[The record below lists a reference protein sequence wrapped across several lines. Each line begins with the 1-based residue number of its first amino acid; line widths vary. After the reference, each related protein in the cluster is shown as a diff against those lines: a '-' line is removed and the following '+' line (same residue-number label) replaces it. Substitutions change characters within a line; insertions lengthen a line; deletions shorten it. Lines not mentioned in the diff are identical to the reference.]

1 MATLGKTLV
10 VRLRLPG
17 CSWPQALYEEDFV
30 RRITARSLG
39 TMTVALAVMAA
50 AGASATAAG
59 TLPTL
64 AVTMTGNSITA
75 PSSVPAGAVNVV
87 STVSG
92 EAQGSPTLVRL
103 DPGVTFQ
110 QAFAAAAA
118 HGGDPNGLQGL
129 ASIVFNALANKG
141 LSSAQTVLTPGNYVA
156 LDTEKNNPTKWPE
169 TGFTVT
175 STASPAGLPAAGGTV
190 KTEEFRILGPSR
202 MRDGEVV
209 RFENIGYL
217 VHMVV
222 ALPVKNSANAR
233 KLTALLLAG
242 QDRKAQ
248 KLVSGPPPGFVGTF
262 SPGGVVQE
270 TLNAKPGTYVLV
282 CFMNTQD
289 GREHTQL
296 GMEHTVTVTM

>member
-1 MATLGKTLV
+1 
-10 VRLRLPG
+10 
-17 CSWPQALYEEDFV
+17 V
-30 RRITARSLG
+30 RRITALSLG
-39 TMTVALAVMAA
+39 TVTMAVAAMAA

-64 AVTMTGNSITA
+64 ALTLTGNSITA

-110 QAFAAAAA
+110 QAFAAAASR
-118 HGGDPNGLQGL
+118 GGDPNGLQGL
-129 ASIVFNALANKG
+129 ASIVFNSVANKG
-141 LSSAQTVLTPGNYVA
+141 SSSAQTVLTPGNYVA
-156 LDTEKNNPTKWPE
+156 LDTTKNNPTKWPE

-175 STASPAGLPAAGGTV
+175 PTASPTPLPAAGATV
-190 KTEEFRILGPSR
+190 KTEEFRILGPTR
-202 MRDGEVV
+202 MHDGELV
-209 RFENIGYL
+209 RFENDGFL
-217 VHMVV
+217 VHMVL
-222 ALPVKNSANAR
+222 ALPVKNSAAAK

-242 QDRKAQ
+242 KDRKAMG
-248 KLVSGPPPGFVGTF
+248 LVSGPPPGFVGVF
-262 SPGGVVQE
+262 SPGGLVQQ

-289 GREHTQL
+289 GHEHTQL
-296 GMEHTVTVTM
+296 GMEHTVTITK